1 MLLLKDKNYCLHHN
15 RHCSDVKSPAHPR
28 DFFMPAPYPDA
39 MKHLLLQA
47 ALLALSF
54 TAPAQTTH
62 PRTTHKTVTHH
73 AAAKVKVKTKARLNS
88 GPKVYYCNSGNTVKY
103 HATPGCRG
111 LARCNAAV
119 VSIGLAAAQQ
129 RMDPCKWCY

>member
-1 MLLLKDKNYCLHHN
+1 
-15 RHCSDVKSPAHPR
+15 
-28 DFFMPAPYPDA
+28 

-54 TAPAQTTH
+54 TVPAQTTH

-73 AAAKVKVKTKARLNS
+73 AAAKVKVKTKTRAAA
-88 GPKVYYCNSGNTVKY
+88 GPKVYYCASGNTVKY
-103 HATPGCRG
+103 HASPTCRG

-119 VSIGLAAAQQ
+119 VLMALAAAQQ